1 MAEHG
6 DRPADGITVRL
17 RGGLGNQLFQY
28 AAGSAVAY
36 RLDCPLFVETAEF
49 AAVLPGDTPRT
60 FELEWLIDRAHVLV
74 GSTPGVSRR
83 ILRRAVRQVS
93 LPLGPRRFSEAS
105 FAFDPRIEDV
115 KVGTTLEGYFQ
126 SWRYFTSVEDSLR
139 IRLRSAVPR
148 SPWGAQMEKELAS
161 RGPWIAV
168 HVRRGDYLKPR
179 NSSYHGLL
187 GASYYETA
195 LSKLSLRGCDFRVVA
210 FSDDPD
216 AALELFG
223 AQASSV
229 ETVRPPA
236 ESNPAESMLL
246 MSQAGA
252 IVTANSSFSWWA
264 GWLADPAASTVVC
277 PVPWFSQA
285 GADESDLRPPTWVAI
300 DADFTSD

>member
-1 MAEHG
+1 
-6 DRPADGITVRL
+6 
-17 RGGLGNQLFQY
+17 
-28 AAGSAVAY
+28 
-36 RLDCPLFVETAEF
+36 
-49 AAVLPGDTPRT
+49 
-60 FELEWLIDRAHVLV
+60 
-74 GSTPGVSRR
+74 
-83 ILRRAVRQVS
+83 
-93 LPLGPRRFSEAS
+93 
-105 FAFDPRIEDV
+105 
-115 KVGTTLEGYFQ
+115 
-126 SWRYFTSVEDSLR
+126 
-139 IRLRSAVPR
+139 
-148 SPWGAQMEKELAS
+148 MEKELAS

-187 GASYYETA
+187 GASYYEPA